1 MESRIDFQGSLLV
14 EDAIPENGSFT
25 SHFSETGNLQ
35 LESGI
40 DIAVEDGTE
49 SDMYITANTTAIRIV
64 GDTQIGASGNKIGF
78 FGATPVSQNS
88 TSFTGATVATVIT
101 ELQRLNLIG

>member
-1 MESRIDFQGSLLV
+1 
-14 EDAIPENGSFT
+14 
-25 SHFSETGNLQ
+25 
-35 LESGI
+35 
-40 DIAVEDGTE
+40 
-49 SDMYITANTTAIRIV
+49 MYISANTTVIRIV

-78 FGATPVSQNS
+78 FGGTPKSINS